1 MNNLETYNTIFIEVF
16 QVNQNDLGTDFNSD
30 NIDKWDSICQLGL
43 VTNMEDAFD
52 VMLEPEDIMNFKSYD
67 LGKTILAKYEIVIL

>member
-1 MNNLETYNTIFIEVF
+1 MNNLETYNTIFTEVF

>member
-1 MNNLETYNTIFIEVF
+1 MNNLETYNTIFTEVF
-16 QVNQNDLGTDFNSD
+16 QVNQNDLGIDFNSD